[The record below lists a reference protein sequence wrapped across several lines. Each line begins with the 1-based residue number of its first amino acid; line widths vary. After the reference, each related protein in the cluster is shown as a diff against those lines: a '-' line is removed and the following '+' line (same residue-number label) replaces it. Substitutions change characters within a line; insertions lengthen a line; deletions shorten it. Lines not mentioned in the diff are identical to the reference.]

1 MEIARCCCEENN
13 SKRYFDKAQILQRYK
28 LKTKEQSI
36 FKDEAVKD
44 IFTKELE
51 VKQVEFKLG
60 EDCWDM
66 KVLKISKY

>member
-1 MEIARCCCEENN
+1 M
-13 SKRYFDKAQILQRYK
+13 LQRYN
-28 LKTKEQSI
+28 LKTKKQSV

-60 EDCWDM
+60 EDCWDI
-66 KVLKISKY
+66 KSKYC